1 MKTTAVLL
9 ILTTNICFGQL
20 SNETQL
26 LKKTPNTYII
36 STDNLTLNAAF
47 ELHSRATA
55 TASKLNKNV
64 AIAILD
70 ASGNIILLSKS
81 ESVGPHNTEAARKK
95 AFTALSTK
103 TSTLLL
109 SKKIEEEATSK
120 NLKTLSELLLLGGGI
135 PIFRNG
141 IVIGSIGVAGG
152 GGPDNDDLIAKSA
165 SIPEA
170 GILTSNE

>member
-9 ILTTNICFGQL
+9 MLTTNICFGQL
-20 SNETQL
+20 SNENQL
-26 LKKTPNTYII
+26 LKNAPNRYII
-36 STDNLTLNAAF
+36 STDHLTLDAAF
-47 ELHSRATA
+47 ELHSRVTA
-55 TASKLNKNV
+55 TASKLSKNV

-70 ASGNIILLSKS
+70 GSGNIILLSKS

-109 SKKIEEEATSK
+109 SKKIEEEATTK
-120 NLKTLSELLLLGGGI
+120 NLKTVSDLLLIGGGI

-152 GGPDNDDLIAKSA
+152 GGPENDDLIAKSA

-170 GILTSNE
+170 GILTSNK